1 MDKTITLGN
10 WKAKDTKESLVEA
23 REVWFFKDL
32 KTNKYYSL
40 LGIDPNDFNK
50 KDINHVLNSYY
61 GKSFCGY
68 PLVDENLIDNNSD
81 YSNDQKKIKF
91 KRQFKIVSIFDYI
104 KDIKKESEEK

>member
-1 MDKTITLGN
+1 MTKTITLGN
-10 WKAKDTKESLVEA
+10 WKVKDTKESLVEA
-23 REVWFFKDL
+23 KEVWFFKDL

-40 LGIDPNDFNK
+40 LGMDPNDFNK
-50 KDINHVLNSYY
+50 KDINHVLSSHY

-68 PLVDENLIDNNSD
+68 PLADENLIDNNSD

-104 KDIKKESEEK
+104 KDIKKGVK